1 MYVFDNQQNN
11 LKMGN
16 EIVFFFFITNYIKIE
31 IINLVLKILSKKFN

>member
-16 EIVFFFFITNYIKIE
+16 EIVFFFITNYIKIK
-31 IINLVLKILSKKFN
+31 IINLVFKILSKKFN